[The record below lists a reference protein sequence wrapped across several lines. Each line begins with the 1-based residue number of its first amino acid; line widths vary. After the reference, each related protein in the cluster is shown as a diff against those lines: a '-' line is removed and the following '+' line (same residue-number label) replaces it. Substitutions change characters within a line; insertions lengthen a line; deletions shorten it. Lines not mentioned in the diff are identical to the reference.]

1 VIRSSG
7 WQSSRWLWSGLVVLL
22 TFRLWFSAALP
33 MTGDEGY
40 FVLWGDHPAGGYY
53 DHPPMVGWWLSGL
66 LALSRAEW
74 VLRLPAVLLP
84 LALAWGGWWLV
95 RPYGVPRARMAALLV
110 LLQPVNVWN
119 VLITTDTPV
128 VLFSTFSVMAY
139 VAALRCVRSSRTLA
153 WHMAAGALLGLAFL
167 SKYFAALL
175 GFAYLVHVVFVR
187 RDARRR
193 AGLLFL
199 LAAALPAP
207 IYNLWWNSGHCWAN
221 ILFNFVNRNTD
232 AGFSWSHPLLYV
244 VSVAYLAT
252 PWLLFEL
259 WRQRRT
265 VGAVHRN
272 ATAGV
277 EAGAIFW
284 LALVPLGVFALMS
297 FWRLIGL
304 HWLVSFI
311 PLPAV
316 LAAIVLPVERLD
328 RILKWSALFA
338 ALHVLVF
345 SVMVSLPLAAW
356 EGTRVAE
363 DLALREKVND
373 VLGRLAPF
381 QDDHL
386 LATESYSASAFMAY
400 KSGRPVA
407 VFGDGSPYARQDDFE
422 TDWRVQDGRRILILR
437 TKPPAPDDYRPYFR
451 HVEFYEFVVDGTRF
465 HLVVGEGF
473 DYAVYHAK
481 VLIAI
486 RDRYYRLPP
495 WLPQRGCE
503 FCERYFPDRT

>member
-1 VIRSSG
+1 
-7 WQSSRWLWSGLVVLL
+7 
-22 TFRLWFSAALP
+22 

-84 LALAWGGWWLV
+84 LVLAWGGWWLA

-128 VLFSTFSVMAY
+128 VLFSMFSVVAY
-139 VAALRCVRSSRTLA
+139 VAALRCVYSRRTLA
-153 WHMAAGALLGLAFL
+153 WHAAAGTLLGLAFL
-167 SKYFAALL
+167 GKYFAALL
-175 GFAYLVHVVFVR
+175 GFAYLVHVVVVR
-187 RDARRR
+187 RDAQRLV
-193 AGLLFL
+193 GFLFL

-221 ILFNFVNRNTD
+221 ILFNFVNRNAD
-232 AGFSWSHPLLYV
+232 AGFSWSHPVLYT

-252 PWLLFEL
+252 PWLLVGL

-265 VGAVHRN
+265 VGAAVRGN

-277 EAGAIFW
+277 EVGAIFW
-284 LALVPLGVFALMS
+284 LALVPLALLALMS
-297 FWRLIGL
+297 FWRLVGL

-311 PLPAV
+311 PLLAV
-316 LAAIVLPVERLD
+316 LAAIALPVERLY
-328 RILKWSALFA
+328 RLLKWSALFA
-338 ALHVLVF
+338 VLHVLVF
-345 SVMVSLPLAAW
+345 AALVILPLTAW
-356 EGTRVAE
+356 KDTRLAE
-363 DLALREKVND
+363 DVALREKVD
-373 VLGRLAPF
+373 EVLVRLASY
-381 QDDHL
+381 QDDYFF
-386 LATESYSASAFMAY
+386 ATESYSASAFLAY
-400 KSGRPVA
+400 KSGRPFA
-407 VFGDGSPYARQDDFE
+407 VFGDGSAYARQDDFE
-422 TDWRVQDGRRILILR
+422 TDWRAQNGRRILILR
-437 TKPPAPDDYRPYFR
+437 TKLPAPDDYRPYFR
-451 HVEFYEFVVDGTRF
+451 QVEFREFVVDGTRF
-465 HLVVGEGF
+465 YLVVGEGF

-481 VLIAI
+481 VLTAI
-486 RDRYYRLPP
+486 RDHYYRLPS